1 MYKIHIHY
9 IQHLT
14 TLSHTYIKVK
24 NRQLY
29 MRGTG
34 LYTLSLKFKEIKKG
48 IYACLNTSKKIEKEK
63 LK

>member
-1 MYKIHIHY
+1 
-9 IQHLT
+9 
-14 TLSHTYIKVK
+14 
-24 NRQLY
+24 